1 MAEADLELAR
11 VLVALYKG
19 VVYRDADE
27 VGWRRLMGL
36 QAAAADHAGALGLTL
51 VVDEAEGY
59 AYLKTKETEGE
70 DWPRLVSRR
79 PLSYPVSLLLALL
92 RKKMAEADAGG
103 GEARLILTRDEV
115 VDLVRVF
122 LPAATN
128 EARTTDQVT
137 ASLAKVEDLGFVRRL
152 AGPQETY
159 EVRRIL
165 KAFVDA
171 QWLADFHQRLETY
184 RQKGD
189 QHKSDQPK
197 GDQDE

>member
-1 MAEADLELAR
+1 MAEPDPDLAR

-27 VGWRRLMGL
+27 AGWRKLLNL
-36 QAAAADHAGALGLTL
+36 QAAAADHAGALGLEL
-51 VVDEAEGY
+51 QVDEAEGY
-59 AYLKTKETEGE
+59 AYLRTKEAEGE
-70 DWPRLVSRR
+70 EWPRLVSRR

-92 RKKMAEADAGG
+92 RKKMAEVDAGG

-122 LPAATN
+122 LPPATN

-137 ASLAKVEDLGFVRRL
+137 AALAKVEDLGFVRRL
-152 AGPQETY
+152 AGSQESY

-171 QWLADFHQRLETY
+171 QWLADFHQRLEAY

-189 QHKSDQPK
+189 Q
-197 GDQDE
+197 DE